1 MITKKTRVE
10 EIPVNAAL
18 LNAITPMGLELKRN
32 GLLIGENSGRV
43 YGVVKY
49 PQKVDYGWLSKITNL
64 PGTIVSISFKPIDNG
79 SFIESLSRSVIQ
91 NRGTAESAR
100 DPLTQKRAERA
111 ALDGER
117 IMVQV
122 DQHGETVGL
131 LSIAIMPVSRDDS
144 AFQKVCRKTESTFAM
159 LKCKIR
165 NLSNLQREGFK
176 QLSPFY
182 ATNEQIEEII
192 QRIMPL
198 STFVGGFP
206 FASSGYNDGT
216 GYYFG
221 RDASGGLIILDT
233 WKRGGDRTNTNMVIM
248 GVAGVGKSTA
258 VKHIALSEY
267 MKGTKIIFIDP
278 EREYKELCEALEG
291 DWINAGG
298 GRGGMINPLQIR
310 PAPVDDEDEANR
322 LYRDEGNGLGD
333 MVLHIKNLEIF
344 FNLYIPGLT
353 DMQKAILKE
362 CLIELYRQFGI
373 TWTTDISKLSNTDFP
388 VFSDLYR
395 LIMKKAGEKEKTRK
409 ESEANVYA
417 DLACLL
423 KDISDGSDS
432 FLWNGHS
439 TLQADSSCICLDTHD
454 LQNTSDNVKRTQY
467 FNILTWCW
475 EQMSRN
481 RTERVLLIADEAYLM
496 IDPNV
501 PQSLVF
507 LRNVAKRARKYEAG
521 IAIISH
527 SVVDFLD
534 ESVRMYGQA
543 LLDIPCFKI
552 LMGCD
557 GKNLQETK
565 ELYNLTEA
573 EEELLASK
581 KRGNALVMIGSK
593 RLHVVFE
600 IPEYKFRFMGKA
612 GGR

>member
-1 MITKKTRVE
+1 
-10 EIPVNAAL
+10 
-18 LNAITPMGLELKRN
+18 
-32 GLLIGENSGRV
+32 
-43 YGVVKY
+43 
-49 PQKVDYGWLSKITNL
+49 
-64 PGTIVSISFKPIDNG
+64 
-79 SFIESLSRSVIQ
+79 
-91 NRGTAESAR
+91 
-100 DPLTQKRAERA
+100 
-111 ALDGER
+111 
-117 IMVQV
+117 
-122 DQHGETVGL
+122 
-131 LSIAIMPVSRDDS
+131 
-144 AFQKVCRKTESTFAM
+144 
-159 LKCKIR
+159 
-165 NLSNLQREGFK
+165 
-176 QLSPFY
+176 
-182 ATNEQIEEII
+182 
-192 QRIMPL
+192 
-198 STFVGGFP
+198 
-206 FASSGYNDGT
+206 
-216 GYYFG
+216 
-221 RDASGGLIILDT
+221 
-233 WKRGGDRTNTNMVIM
+233 
-248 GVAGVGKSTA
+248 
-258 VKHIALSEY
+258 
-267 MKGTKIIFIDP
+267 
-278 EREYKELCEALEG
+278 
-291 DWINAGG
+291 
-298 GRGGMINPLQIR
+298 
-310 PAPVDDEDEANR
+310 
-322 LYRDEGNGLGD
+322 
-333 MVLHIKNLEIF
+333 
-344 FNLYIPGLT
+344 
-353 DMQKAILKE
+353 
-362 CLIELYRQFGI
+362 
-373 TWTTDISKLSNTDFP
+373 
-388 VFSDLYR
+388 
-395 LIMKKAGEKEKTRK
+395 MKKAGEKEKTRK

-439 TLQADSSCICLDTHD
+439 TLQTDSSCICLDTHD

-534 ESVRMYGQA
+534 ESVRIYGQA

-600 IPEYKFRFMGKA
+600 IPEYKFKFMGSA